1 VQDTYLRYEKAGDM
15 HVGRTVTGLP
25 TDKPE
30 FAILPPYFET
40 TSEDLQDTIDICFP
54 DASPKMQ
61 LTVEYAL
68 ASVVYHSELLL
79 ETLPSNHPV
88 FNSALFTQPTLLTTL
103 KSKVKCTLS
112 NENPPL
118 VIKMRIESILHF
130 VV

>member
-54 DASPKMQ
+54 DVLPKMR

-79 ETLPSNHPV
+79 ETLQSNHPV

>member
-1 VQDTYLRYEKAGDM
+1 MR
-15 HVGRTVTGLP
+15 
-25 TDKPE
+25 
-30 FAILPPYFET
+30 
-40 TSEDLQDTIDICFP
+40 
-54 DASPKMQ
+54 

-112 NENPPL
+112 NEKNPIQSTGIPPHTTIL
-118 VIKMRIESILHF
+118 LQLESVLQKLNESMVAQKDSVEKLF
-130 VV
+130 EV